1 VTTAAPLPR
10 NEALAPLVSA
20 LLDRARQDAQ
30 DILSDADRDAGAVV
44 AEARAE
50 ADALLADARAKGVAE
65 GAAVAAAARTRAERE
80 ARRIILETR
89 SSTREDVR
97 NAVREAVAEL
107 RHDPQYPRILETLR
121 ARAAHELGPEAT
133 VTVLE
138 GGGIVAEAGSRRLEY
153 SLTSLADD
161 LMDRIERGEREPGPP

>member
-1 VTTAAPLPR
+1 VTTAAPLLR

-30 DILSDADRDAGAVV
+30 DTLSDADRDAGAIV
-44 AEARAE
+44 AGARAE

-89 SSTREDVR
+89 SSTREDLR
-97 NAVREAVAEL
+97 HAVRQAVAEL
-107 RHDPQYPRILETLR
+107 RHDPQYPDIIEALR
-121 ARAAHELGPEAT
+121 ARATHELGPDLT
-133 VTVLE
+133 VTLLE
-138 GGGIVAEAGSRRLEY
+138 GGGILAEAGSRRVEY
-153 SLTSLADD
+153 SLGALADD
-161 LMDRIERGEREPGPP
+161 LLDRMDRRDEEPGPP